1 MTVEQ
6 GEHQQPE
13 HSEIERRMN
22 RKTGLSGDSLNVFM
36 LLGYVATAKDND
48 TRDIFFGFALEEPIL
63 TYEGYLEEQNPRIA
77 KAMLEASDNEKV
89 RLFNQ
94 LVEEFNNARQRI
106 RDEKDYSLIKKF
118 WESAKTLITDE

>member
-1 MTVEQ
+1 
-6 GEHQQPE
+6 
-13 HSEIERRMN
+13 
-22 RKTGLSGDSLNVFM
+22 
-36 LLGYVATAKDND
+36 
-48 TRDIFFGFALEEPIL
+48 
-63 TYEGYLEEQNPRIA
+63 
-77 KAMLEASDNEKV
+77 MLEASDNEKV